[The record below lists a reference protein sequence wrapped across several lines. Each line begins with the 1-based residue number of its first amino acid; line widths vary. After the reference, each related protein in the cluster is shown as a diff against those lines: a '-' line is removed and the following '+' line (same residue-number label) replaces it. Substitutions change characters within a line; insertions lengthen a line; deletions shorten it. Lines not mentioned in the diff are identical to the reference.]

1 MDPEGLQTTFDTVF
15 AGISQARES
24 FEPRLRP
31 REVGVI
37 TSIATGVAKVSGLP
51 GVGFEELVT
60 FPGDI
65 LGIAFNV
72 DEDELGVVLLGDY
85 VRLRAGDQVER
96 TGRVMDVAVGDGVLG
111 RVIDPLGRPL
121 DGGEPLAAHGRL
133 PIERPAVAIM
143 DRAPVTEPLQTGIK
157 VIDALIPIGRGQRE
171 LILGDRQTG
180 KTAIALGAIL
190 NQRGQNVVCV
200 YCAIG
205 QRASAVAK
213 AVAVLRENGAMDYT
227 VVVVTEGDDPPGLAY
242 IAPYAATSIAERFM
256 EAGRDVLIVYD
267 DLTQHA
273 QAYRELSLL
282 LRRPPGREAFPG
294 DIFYVHSRLLERA
307 TRLRAEL
314 GGGSLT
320 ALPIVETEAQNISAY
335 IPTNLISITDGQI
348 YLSPSLFELGV
359 LPAVDVGKSVS
370 RVGGKAQR
378 AAYRAVA
385 GDLKLAYAQFEEL
398 ETFARF
404 GARLD
409 DDTRKT
415 IEHGRRIRACLNQA
429 EFAPVSVPGQIAVL
443 MALTTGLFDS
453 TPIERMADAE
463 HAVIAAAEKIPAE
476 VRARFDTADKL
487 TEQDRATILQI
498 AGETLTPFQS
508 SPEVKADAG
517 IISKTET
524 KAGPSP
530 VNGRGPAE
538 IKPKPR
544 RAEAASETAN
554 READWRTSGL
564 WRTAVAVLV
573 ILAGAGGWFALSR
586 VERNREP
593 AARTLSVTG
602 VLAATATTPV
612 RAAVSGVLSEVHCA
626 IDTQV
631 KSGQICAKIDS
642 RPYQAALDR
651 DETELKAAEAQL
663 QRDDADLARAKASL
677 ERHAAV
683 AKNRSRE
690 ADASRRTYER
700 AEARRKRDEE
710 TSVQR
715 QAALNTARINLA
727 ETNIISP
734 IDGVVVARNIE
745 AGQTVAAD
753 GTPLFL
759 VAADLKVLR
768 LSANVGEKDIGDI
781 KPRDKVSFEVG
792 TFPNRAFTG
801 EVTRIDRSPQASQNA
816 ASNAVVISAPNADLS
831 LKPGMSAT
839 IRIVINKRGNA
850 SNGARP

>member
-1 MDPEGLQTTFDTVF
+1 M
-15 AGISQARES
+15 
-24 FEPRLRP
+24 
-31 REVGVI
+31 
-37 TSIATGVAKVSGLP
+37 
-51 GVGFEELVT
+51 
-60 FPGDI
+60 
-65 LGIAFNV
+65 
-72 DEDELGVVLLGDY
+72 
-85 VRLRAGDQVER
+85 
-96 TGRVMDVAVGDGVLG
+96 
-111 RVIDPLGRPL
+111 
-121 DGGEPLAAHGRL
+121 
-133 PIERPAVAIM
+133 
-143 DRAPVTEPLQTGIK
+143 
-157 VIDALIPIGRGQRE
+157 
-171 LILGDRQTG
+171 
-180 KTAIALGAIL
+180 
-190 NQRGQNVVCV
+190 
-200 YCAIG
+200 
-205 QRASAVAK
+205 
-213 AVAVLRENGAMDYT
+213 AVLRENGAMDYT

-378 AAYRAVA
+378 APYRAVA

-409 DDTRKT
+409 DDTRKI
-415 IEHGRRIRACLNQA
+415 IEHGRHIRACLSQA

-443 MALTTGLFDS
+443 MALTAGLFDS
-453 TPIERMADAE
+453 TPTERMADAE
-463 HAVIAAAEKIPAE
+463 RAVIAAAEKIPAE

-487 TEQDRATILQI
+487 SEQDRAMILRI

-508 SPEVKADAG
+508 SPEAKADAR

-524 KAGPSP
+524 KAGPGP
-530 VNGRGPAE
+530 VNGRAPEGRAA
-538 IKPKPR
+538 IKQKPR
-544 RAEAASETAN
+544 RAEAANETAS
-554 READWRTSGL
+554 RAAGGRASGAWRM
-564 WRTAVAVLV
+564 AVAVLV
-573 ILAGAGGWFALSR
+573 ILAVAGGWFVLSR
-586 VERNREP
+586 VERSREP

-612 RAAVSGVLSEVHCA
+612 RAAVSGVVSEVHCA

-642 RPYQAALDR
+642 RPYQAVLDR

-690 ADASRRTYER
+690 ADASRRIYER

-715 QAALNTARINLA
+715 QAALNTARIDLA
-727 ETNIISP
+727 ETNIVSP

-745 AGQTVAAD
+745 VGRAVAAD
-753 GTPLFL
+753 ATPLFL
-759 VAADLKVLR
+759 VAADLGVLR
-768 LSANVGEKDIGDI
+768 ISANVGEKDIGDI
-781 KPRDKVSFEVG
+781 KPGDKVSFEVEA
-792 TFPNRAFTG
+792 FPNRAFTG
-801 EVTRIDRSPQASQNA
+801 EVTRIDRSPEASQNA
-816 ASNAVVISAPNADLS
+816 ASYTVVISAPNADLS
-831 LKPGMSAT
+831 LKPGMRAT
-839 IRIVINKRGNA
+839 IRIAINQPDHA
-850 SNGARP
+850 PSGATP